1 MSVPLGRLSRRPA
14 SSPGANPQ
22 LSSEKGRVSEM
33 DGVEQQLRKL
43 GGNLTGTLTGSG
55 YRRLWS
61 IVKG

>member
-33 DGVEQQLRKL
+33 DGVEQQLRSWAATSP
-43 GGNLTGTLTGSG
+43 GHLTGSG